1 MDYNIYNINGSKVT
15 KNNEKSI
22 LVAYIDTYGLSRK
35 SEMLLVNS
43 FKNEIEKSFNSIETD
58 DTMVFI
64 YLPSD
69 HNDIKILNPTNSF
82 LTEED
87 INKYKEALNNFIENN
102 K

>member
-1 MDYNIYNINGSKVT
+1 MT
-15 KNNEKSI
+15 KNNEKCI
-22 LVAYIDTYGLSRK
+22 LVAY
-35 SEMLLVNS
+35 VNVYS
-43 FKNEIEKSFNSIETD
+43 LDREDAVRLFNEFANIIEKSFNSIEID

-69 HNDIKILNPTNSF
+69 HNDIKILNPADSF

-87 INKYKEALNNFIENN
+87 INKFKKAFNNFIESN

>member
-1 MDYNIYNINGSKVT
+1 MDYNINGSKVT
-15 KNNEKSI
+15 KNNEKCI
-22 LVAYIDTYGLSRK
+22 LVAYVNT
-35 SEMLLVNS
+35 SEMSRERGMVLLNS
-43 FKNEIEKSFNSIETD
+43 FKNTIEKSFNSTETD

-69 HNDIKILNPTNSF
+69 HNDIKVLNPANSF

>member
-1 MDYNIYNINGSKVT
+1 MNYNIDGSKLT
-15 KNNEKSI
+15 KNNEKCI
-22 LVAYIDTYGLSRK
+22 LVAYVNTDTMSREK
-35 SEMLLVNS
+35 GMVLLNS
-43 FKNEIEKSFNSIETD
+43 FKNTIEKSFNSIETD

-69 HNDIKILNPTNSF
+69 HNDIKVLNPANSF

>member
-69 HNDIKILNPTNSF
+69 HWDIKILTPAN

>member
-1 MDYNIYNINGSKVT
+1 MT
-15 KNNEKSI
+15 KNNEKCI
-22 LVAYIDTYGLSRK
+22 LVVYVDVYSLDRADAIRLY
-35 SEMLLVNS
+35 
-43 FKNEIEKSFNSIETD
+43 NEFANIIEKSFNSIEID

-69 HNDIKILNPTNSF
+69 HNDIKILNPADSF

-87 INKYKEALNNFIENN
+87 INKFKKAFNNFIESN

>member
-1 MDYNIYNINGSKVT
+1 MT
-15 KNNEKSI
+15 KNNEKCI
-22 LVAYIDTYGLSRK
+22 LVVY
-35 SEMLLVNS
+35 VNIYS
-43 FKNEIEKSFNSIETD
+43 LDRADAIRLYNEFANIIEKSFNSIEID

-69 HNDIKILNPTNSF
+69 HNDIKLLNPADSF

-87 INKYKEALNNFIENN
+87 INKFKKAFNNFIESN

>member
-1 MDYNIYNINGSKVT
+1 MT
-15 KNNEKSI
+15 KNNEKCI
-22 LVAYIDTYGLSRK
+22 LVVYVDVYSLDRADAIRL
-35 SEMLLVNS
+35 
-43 FKNEIEKSFNSIETD
+43 FNEFANIIEKSFNSIEID

-69 HNDIKILNPTNSF
+69 HNDIKILNPADSF

-87 INKYKEALNNFIENN
+87 INKFKIAFNNFIESN

>member
-1 MDYNIYNINGSKVT
+1 MT
-15 KNNEKSI
+15 KNNEKCI
-22 LVAYIDTYGLSRK
+22 LVVYVDVYSLDRADAIRLY
-35 SEMLLVNS
+35 
-43 FKNEIEKSFNSIETD
+43 NEFANIIEKSFNSVEID

-69 HNDIKILNPTNSF
+69 HNDIKLLNPADSF

-87 INKYKEALNNFIENN
+87 INKFKKAFNNFIESN

>member
-1 MDYNIYNINGSKVT
+1 MT
-15 KNNEKSI
+15 KNNEKCI
-22 LVAYIDTYGLSRK
+22 LVCYVDVYSLDRADFIRLY
-35 SEMLLVNS
+35 
-43 FKNEIEKSFNSIETD
+43 NEFANTIEKNFNSIEID

-69 HNDIKILNPTNSF
+69 HNDIKLLNPADSF

-87 INKYKEALNNFIENN
+87 INKFKIAFNNFIESN

>member
-1 MDYNIYNINGSKVT
+1 MT
-15 KNNEKSI
+15 KNNEKCI
-22 LVAYIDTYGLSRK
+22 LVAYVDIYTLDRQNAIRL
-35 SEMLLVNS
+35 
-43 FKNEIEKSFNSIETD
+43 FNEFANIIEKNFNSIEID

-69 HNDIKILNPTNSF
+69 HNDIKILNPADSF

-87 INKYKEALNNFIENN
+87 INKFKKAFNNFIESN

>member
-1 MDYNIYNINGSKVT
+1 MT
-15 KNNEKSI
+15 KNNEKCI
-22 LVAYIDTYGLSRK
+22 LVVYVDVYSLDRGDAIRLY
-35 SEMLLVNS
+35 
-43 FKNEIEKSFNSIETD
+43 NEFANIIEKRFNSIEID

-69 HNDIKILNPTNSF
+69 HNDIKILNPADSF

-87 INKYKEALNNFIENN
+87 INKFKIAFNNFIESN

>member
-1 MDYNIYNINGSKVT
+1 MYNINGTKIT
-15 KNNEKSI
+15 KNNEKCI
-22 LVAYIDTYGLSRK
+22 LVVYVNT
-35 SEMLLVNS
+35 SEMSREKGMVLLNC
-43 FKNEIEKSFNSIETD
+43 FKHTIEKSFNSIETD

-69 HNDIKILNPTNSF
+69 HNDIKVLNPANSF

>member
-1 MDYNIYNINGSKVT
+1 MLIYIYSLDREDVIRLF
-15 KNNEKSI
+15 NEF
-22 LVAYIDTYGLSRK
+22 A
-35 SEMLLVNS
+35 NA
-43 FKNEIEKSFNSIETD
+43 IEKSFNSIEID

-69 HNDIKILNPTNSF
+69 HNDIKILNPADSF

-87 INKYKEALNNFIENN
+87 INKFKKAFNNFIESN

>member
-1 MDYNIYNINGSKVT
+1 MT
-15 KNNEKSI
+15 KNNEKCI
-22 LVAYIDTYGLSRK
+22 LVVYVDVYSLDRANAIRLY
-35 SEMLLVNS
+35 
-43 FKNEIEKSFNSIETD
+43 NEFANIIEKSFNSIEID

-69 HNDIKILNPTNSF
+69 HNDIKLLNPADSF

-87 INKYKEALNNFIENN
+87 INKFKIAFNNFIESN

>member
-1 MDYNIYNINGSKVT
+1 MT
-15 KNNEKSI
+15 KNNEKCI
-22 LVAYIDTYGLSRK
+22 LVVYVDVYSLDRADAIRLY
-35 SEMLLVNS
+35 
-43 FKNEIEKSFNSIETD
+43 NEFANIIEKSFNSVEID

-69 HNDIKILNPTNSF
+69 HNDIKLLNPADSF

-87 INKYKEALNNFIENN
+87 INKFKKAFNNFIESY

>member
-1 MDYNIYNINGSKVT
+1 MNYNNINDSKIT
-15 KNNEKSI
+15 KNNEKCI
-22 LVAYIDTYGLSRK
+22 LVAYVNTSTMSREK
-35 SEMLLVNS
+35 GTQLLNI
-43 FKNEIEKSFNSIETD
+43 FKNAIEKSFNSIETD

-69 HNDIKILNPTNSF
+69 HNDIKILNPANSF

-87 INKYKEALNNFIENN
+87 INRYKEAFNNFIENN

>member
-1 MDYNIYNINGSKVT
+1 MT
-15 KNNEKSI
+15 KNNEKCI
-22 LVAYIDTYGLSRK
+22 LVAYVDIYTLDRQDAIRL
-35 SEMLLVNS
+35 
-43 FKNEIEKSFNSIETD
+43 FNEFANIIEKNFNSIEID

-69 HNDIKILNPTNSF
+69 HNDIKILNPADSF

-87 INKYKEALNNFIENN
+87 INKFKKAFNNFIENN

>member
-1 MDYNIYNINGSKVT
+1 MT
-15 KNNEKSI
+15 KNNEKCI
-22 LVAYIDTYGLSRK
+22 LVVYVDVYSLDRADAIRLY
-35 SEMLLVNS
+35 
-43 FKNEIEKSFNSIETD
+43 NEFANIIEKNFNSIEID

-69 HNDIKILNPTNSF
+69 HNDIKLLNPADSF

-87 INKYKEALNNFIENN
+87 INKFKIAFNNFIESN

>member
-1 MDYNIYNINGSKVT
+1 MYNINGTEIT
-15 KNNEKSI
+15 KNNEKCI
-22 LVAYIDTYGLSRK
+22 LVAYVNTFALSREK
-35 SEMLLVNS
+35 GMALLYS
-43 FKNEIEKSFNSIETD
+43 FKNTLEKSFNSTEID

-69 HNDIKILNPTNSF
+69 HNDIKILNPANSF

-87 INKYKEALNNFIENN
+87 INKYKEAFNNFIENN